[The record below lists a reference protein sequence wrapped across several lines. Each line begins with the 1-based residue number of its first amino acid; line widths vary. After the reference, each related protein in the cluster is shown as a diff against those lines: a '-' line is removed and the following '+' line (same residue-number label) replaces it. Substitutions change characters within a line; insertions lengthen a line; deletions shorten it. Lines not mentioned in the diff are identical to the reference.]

1 MKRAIS
7 AIVAASLVFTA
18 VPVVHGATVSESQK
32 QLENV
37 NNSIDSKK
45 DKLDEINQSS
55 KTTQEQIESLDSE
68 ASALAD
74 KLAET
79 NGKLESVNSEIEAA
93 KSELAES
100 EKKLSEQNKL
110 FQDRVVALYT
120 SGNVTYMEVLLGSTS
135 FSDMVGRLEWIT
147 AILEYDKNLISEMR
161 AETEKIEA
169 KKSELAT
176 KKASIQ
182 ALRTEADSKYSELK
196 QKTDE
201 KQKLMASLEKD
212 KSYYEMQIAA
222 EEKEAA
228 SIKARIQQMQSQ
240 GSGSN
245 TGSSSGS
252 GGSTSSKALS
262 SITGGKSFAI
272 TSPYG
277 WRVHPITGVSK
288 FHKGID
294 IAAPSGTPVYSLR
307 SGTVMYTGYD
317 ANGYGYYVMV
327 DHGDIISLYAHNSA
341 IVVSQGQQVK
351 GGQLLSY
358 SGNTGGSTG
367 PHLHFEVR
375 LAGSGETINPESYY
389 IR

>member
-7 AIVAASLVFTA
+7 AIVAASLIFAA
-18 VPVVHGATVSESQK
+18 VPVVHGATVTDSQK

-37 NNSIDSKK
+37 NSSIDSKK
-45 DKLDEINQSS
+45 EKLDGINEST
-55 KTTQEQIESLDSE
+55 KTTQQQLESLDSE
-68 ASALAD
+68 AGALAD
-74 KLAET
+74 KLAAT
-79 NGKLESVNSEIEAA
+79 NDKLDSVNSEIASAA
-93 KSELAES
+93 SELAQS
-100 EKKLSEQNKL
+100 EKKLAEQNSL
-110 FQDRVVALYT
+110 FRERVVALYT
-120 SGNVTYMEVLLGSTS
+120 EGNATYMEVLMGSTS

-147 AILEYDKNLISEMR
+147 AIIEYDKNLLSEMR

-169 KKSELAT
+169 KRAELAT
-176 KKASIQ
+176 KKESIQ
-182 ALRTEADSKYSELK
+182 TLKAEAGLKYNELK

-201 KQKLMASLEKD
+201 KQKLMTSLEKD
-212 KSYYEMQIAA
+212 KSYYEKLIAA

-228 SIKARIQQMQSQ
+228 AIKARIQQLQSQ

-245 TGSSSGS
+245 TGGSSS
-252 GGSTSSKALS
+252 SSEGLS
-262 SITGGKSFAI
+262 SITGGKSFAV

-277 WRVHPITGVSK
+277 WRIHPITGVSK
-288 FHKGID
+288 LHKGID
-294 IAAPSGTPVYSLR
+294 IAAPSGTPIYSLK

-327 DHGDIISLYAHNSA
+327 DHGNIISLYAHNSSVA
-341 IVVSQGQQVK
+341 VKQGQQVK
-351 GGQLLSY
+351 GGQLLCY

-375 LAGSGETINPESYY
+375 LAGTGETINPAGYY